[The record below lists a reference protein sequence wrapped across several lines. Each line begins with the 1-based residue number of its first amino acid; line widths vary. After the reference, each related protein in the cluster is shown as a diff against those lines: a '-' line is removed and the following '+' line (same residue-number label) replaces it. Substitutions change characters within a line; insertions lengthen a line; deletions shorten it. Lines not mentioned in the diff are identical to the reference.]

1 MSGRLRRMLPLGPA
15 ADPAGTPGRAGATG
29 GGATAAVEAGGCGAK
44 AARLSAALRAGFP
57 VLPGW
62 VVPAAES
69 RPAIRAAAAV
79 LRGGQPAAGRRAV
92 LSHPPDPALAGE
104 LREAVTRLGGRV
116 IVRSSSPLEADPRWS
131 GAFST
136 VAGVGPD
143 EVMTAVRSCWA
154 SAFAVDPLTRLG
166 SCGLPL
172 EALELG
178 VLLQPEICP
187 AAGGVARVVCQPGR
201 QAGQVDPPTP
211 GGEAAGVSRPAPGGP
226 GCVEVVV
233 AGVEGHPGPLL
244 AGWADGASARVSLPG
259 LAARRTAA
267 GPARPRP
274 GDLGGPAGRRGPPV
288 PGRRNHRV
296 GGLQD
301 GQVWLLQ
308 SRPAQPAPLIPGRA
322 ASAGA
327 PCRVD
332 APSGTA
338 PAPPGTPAPSGT
350 GAPGPDLAA
359 RERMPL
365 LSAAVRQ
372 HGRHLR
378 GRPAVA
384 GQAAG
389 RLVACRPHER
399 PPAASRDAILL
410 IDRPLPALA
419 PLLFTA
425 RGVLAR
431 SGAAGLPP
439 GRGGPQP
446 VRADGDRLPSGDG
459 DRRRPARCLL
469 ARRDRWHHR
478 RCGAVPGMTEGRS
491 ACLSHQP
498 EDRPSHGP
506 RRRAAR

>member
-1 MSGRLRRMLPLGPA
+1 MSARLLPLGPA
-15 ADPAGTPGRAGATG
+15 ADRAGSPGRADPTG
-29 GGATAAVEAGGCGAK
+29 GGATAVVEAGACGAK
-44 AARLSAALRAGFP
+44 AARLSAAVRAGFP

-69 RPAIRAAAAV
+69 RPAVRAAAAV
-79 LRGGQPAAGRRAV
+79 LRGGQPAAGRRTV
-92 LSHPPDPALAGE
+92 LSHVPDPALAAS
-104 LREAVTRLGGRV
+104 LREAAIRLGGRV
-116 IVRSSSPLEADPRWS
+116 IVRSSSQLEADPRWS

-154 SAFAVDPLTRLG
+154 SAFAVDPLARLG

-172 EALELG
+172 EALELA

-187 AAGGVARVVCQPGR
+187 AAGGVARVVPPAPGSEA
-201 QAGQVDPPTP
+201 AGVVAPAP
-211 GGEAAGVSRPAPGGP
+211 GSEAAGVSRPVRAGPGG
-226 GCVEVVV
+226 VDVVV
-233 AGVEGHPGPLL
+233 EGIEGHPGPLL
-244 AGWADGASARVSLPG
+244 TGWADGASARVILPG
-259 LAARRTAA
+259 LAAGGSLLDLLGRDLVISVAWLAA
-267 GPARPRP
+267 GVHRCL
-274 GDLGGPAGRRGPPV
+274 GDGTIEWAV
-288 PGRRNHRV
+288 
-296 GGLQD
+296 QD

-308 SRPAQPAPLIPGRA
+308 SRPAQPAPADPGLGPG
-322 ASAGA
+322 SAGA
-327 PCRVD
+327 PCPVD
-332 APSGTA
+332 APSRTR
-338 PAPPGTPAPSGT
+338 APSST
-350 GAPGPDLAA
+350 GAPGPDLTA

-431 SGAAGLPP
+431 SGAGGSHLAEVARSLSVPMVIGCHPETVTGAGPP
-439 GRGGPQP
+439 GAPWL
-446 VRADGDRLPSGDG
+446 AAIDGTTGDV
-459 DRRRPARCLL
+459 ALF
-469 ARRDRWHHR
+469 
-478 RCGAVPGMTEGRS
+478 PG
-491 ACLSHQP
+491 
-498 EDRPSHGP
+498 
-506 RRRAAR
+506 

>member
-1 MSGRLRRMLPLGPA
+1 MSARLRRLLPLC
-15 ADPAGTPGRAGATG
+15 PAGAPGRATAAG
-29 GGATAAVEAGGCGAK
+29 GGAAAAVAAGGCGAK

-92 LSHPPDPALAGE
+92 LSYPPDPALADE
-104 LREAVTRLGGRV
+104 LREAATRLGGRV

-187 AAGGVARVVCQPGR
+187 AAGGVARAEP
-201 QAGQVDPPTP
+201 
-211 GGEAAGVSRPAPGGP
+211 PAPGSEAARVRRRAP
-226 GCVEVVV
+226 ADQGCVEVVV
-233 AGVEGHPGPLL
+233 AGIEGHPGPLL
-244 AGWADGASARVSLPG
+244 SGWADGASARVSLPG
-259 LAARRTAA
+259 PVADGSLLDLLGRDLVISVARLAAEVYRCL
-267 GPARPRP
+267 
-274 GDLGGPAGRRGPPV
+274 GDETIEWAV
-288 PGRRNHRV
+288 
-296 GGLQD
+296 QD
-301 GQVWLLQ
+301 GQVWLWQ
-308 SRPAQPAPLIPGRA
+308 ARPAQPTPADPGPGPA
-322 ASAGA
+322 CAEA
-327 PCRVD
+327 PCRVN
-332 APSGTA
+332 APSSTGS
-338 PAPPGTPAPSGT
+338 PPSASAVSRT

-365 LSAAVRQ
+365 LSAAVRE

-399 PPAASRDAILL
+399 PPVASRDAILL
-410 IDRPLPALA
+410 IDRPRPALA

-431 SGAAGLPP
+431 SGAAGSHLAEVARSLAVPMVIGCHP
-439 GRGGPQP
+439 ETVTGAG
-446 VRADGDRLPSGDG
+446 PSGAPWLAAIDG
-459 DRRRPARCLL
+459 TTGDVALC
-469 ARRDRWHHR
+469 
-478 RCGAVPGMTEGRS
+478 PG
-491 ACLSHQP
+491 
-498 EDRPSHGP
+498 
-506 RRRAAR
+506 

>member
-1 MSGRLRRMLPLGPA
+1 MSARLRRLLPL
-15 ADPAGTPGRAGATG
+15 DLAGASGRAGAAE
-29 GGATAAVEAGGCGAK
+29 GGAAAAVEAGRYGAK

-69 RPAIRAAAAV
+69 RPAIRAAAAM
-79 LRGGQPAAGRRAV
+79 LRAGQPAAGRRAV

-104 LREAVTRLGGRV
+104 LREAATRLGGRV

-136 VAGVGPD
+136 VAGVGAD

-154 SAFAVDPLTRLG
+154 LAFAVDPLTRLG

-178 VLLQPEICP
+178 VLLQPEIRP
-187 AAGGVARVVCQPGR
+187 AAGGVARV
-201 QAGQVDPPTP
+201 DPPAP
-211 GGEAAGVSRPAPGGP
+211 GGEAPGARPPAPADQ

-233 AGVEGHPGPLL
+233 AGIEGHPGPLL

-259 LAARRTAA
+259 PAAGGSLLDLPGPAASGSLLDLLGRDLVISVARLAARAYRCL
-267 GPARPRP
+267 
-274 GDLGGPAGRRGPPV
+274 GDEAIEWAV
-288 PGRRNHRV
+288 
-296 GGLQD
+296 QD
-301 GQVWLLQ
+301 GQVWLWQ
-308 SRPAQPAPLIPGRA
+308 ARPAQPAPSDPGPGPA
-322 ASAGA
+322 GAGA
-327 PCRVD
+327 PGRV
-332 APSGTA
+332 T
-338 PAPPGTPAPSGT
+338 APPGTGSPPSTSARSGT

-378 GRPAVA
+378 GHPAVA

-431 SGAAGLPP
+431 SGAAGSHLAEVARSLSVPMVIGCHPETVTGAGPP
-439 GRGGPQP
+439 GTPWL
-446 VRADGDRLPSGDG
+446 AAIDGTTGDV
-459 DRRRPARCLL
+459 ALF
-469 ARRDRWHHR
+469 
-478 RCGAVPGMTEGRS
+478 PG
-491 ACLSHQP
+491 
-498 EDRPSHGP
+498 
-506 RRRAAR
+506 

>member
-1 MSGRLRRMLPLGPA
+1 MSARLWRLLPLDPA
-15 ADPAGTPGRAGATG
+15 AAPAGERGSG
-29 GGATAAVEAGGCGAK
+29 TAAVIGADRCGAK

-62 VVPAAES
+62 VVPAIES
-69 RPAIRAAAAV
+69 RPAVRAAAAV

-92 LSHPPDPALAGE
+92 LSHPTDPALAAG
-104 LREAVTRLGGRV
+104 LREAATRLGGRV
-116 IVRSSSPLEADPRWS
+116 IVRSSSRLEADPRWS

-136 VAGVGPD
+136 VVGAGPD

-154 SAFAVDPLTRLG
+154 SAFAVDPLARLG

-172 EALELG
+172 EALELA
-178 VLLQPEICP
+178 VLVQPEICP
-187 AAGGVARVVCQPGR
+187 AAGGVARVVP
-201 QAGQVDPPTP
+201 
-211 GGEAAGVSRPAPGGP
+211 PAPAGP
-226 GCVEVVV
+226 GCVEVIVE
-233 AGVEGHPGPLL
+233 GIEGHPGPLL
-244 AGWADGASARVSLPG
+244 AGWADGASAHVSLPDLVVG
-259 LAARRTAA
+259 GSLPDLLGRDLVISVARLAAGIHRCL
-267 GPARPRP
+267 
-274 GDLGGPAGRRGPPV
+274 GDETIEWAV
-288 PGRRNHRV
+288 
-296 GGLQD
+296 QD

-308 SRPAQPAPLIPGRA
+308 SRPVQPASADPGPGPD
-322 ASAGA
+322 SAGA
-327 PCRVD
+327 PCPVD
-332 APSGTA
+332 APAETGA
-338 PAPPGTPAPSGT
+338 PFSTRALSSTGSPSGT

-365 LSAAVRQ
+365 LTAAVRQ

-431 SGAAGLPP
+431 SGAAGSHLAEVARSLSVPMVIGCHPETVTGAGSP
-439 GRGGPQP
+439 G
-446 VRADGDRLPSGDG
+446 ASWLAAIDGTTGDV
-459 DRRRPARCLL
+459 AL
-469 ARRDRWHHR
+469 
-478 RCGAVPGMTEGRS
+478 VPG
-491 ACLSHQP
+491 
-498 EDRPSHGP
+498 
-506 RRRAAR
+506 

>member
-1 MSGRLRRMLPLGPA
+1 MSAPLRRLLPLGP
-15 ADPAGTPGRAGATG
+15 PAGRPAGPGRAGPAG
-29 GGATAAVEAGGCGAK
+29 DGGAAAAVEAGGCGAK
-44 AARLSAALRAGFP
+44 AARLSAALRAGLP

-62 VVPAAES
+62 AVPAAES
-69 RPAIRAAAAV
+69 RPAVGAAATV

-92 LSHPPDPALAGE
+92 LSRPLDPALAAE
-104 LREAVTRLGGRV
+104 LRQAAIHLGGRV
-116 IVRSSSPLEADPRWS
+116 IVRSSSRLEADPRWS

-143 EVMTAVRSCWA
+143 EVATAVRSCWA
-154 SAFAVDPLTRLG
+154 SAFAVDPLARLG

-178 VLLQPEICP
+178 ILMQPEICP
-187 AAGGVARVVCQPGR
+187 AAGGVARVVPPPP
-201 QAGQVDPPTP
+201 AGQ
-211 GGEAAGVSRPAPGGP
+211 GGAGVV
-226 GCVEVVV
+226 VE
-233 AGVEGHPGPLL
+233 GTEGHPGALL

-259 LAARRTAA
+259 PAADGPLLSLLGRDLVISVARLAARVRRCLGDEVIEWAA
-267 GPARPRP
+267 G
-274 GDLGGPAGRRGPPV
+274 
-288 PGRRNHRV
+288 
-296 GGLQD
+296 QD

-308 SRPAQPAPLIPGRA
+308 SRPAQPEPAQPEPPRPEPAAPG
-322 ASAGA
+322 
-327 PCRVD
+327 
-332 APSGTA
+332 
-338 PAPPGTPAPSGT
+338 GT

-378 GRPAVA
+378 GHPAVA

-399 PPAASRDAILL
+399 PPAATRDAILL

-431 SGAAGLPP
+431 SGAAGSHLAEVARSLSVPMVIGCHPETVTGAGPPDAPWLAAIDGATGDVALLP
-439 GRGGPQP
+439 G
-446 VRADGDRLPSGDG
+446 
-459 DRRRPARCLL
+459 
-469 ARRDRWHHR
+469 
-478 RCGAVPGMTEGRS
+478 
-491 ACLSHQP
+491 
-498 EDRPSHGP
+498 
-506 RRRAAR
+506 